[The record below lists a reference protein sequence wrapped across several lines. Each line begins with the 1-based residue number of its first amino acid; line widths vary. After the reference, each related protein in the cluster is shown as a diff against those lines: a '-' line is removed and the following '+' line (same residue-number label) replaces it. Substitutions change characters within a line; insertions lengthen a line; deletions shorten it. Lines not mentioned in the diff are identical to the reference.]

1 MLFFA
6 CDNPMH
12 NFSISKSSSATT
24 TNATASTSTSASKVS
39 QPELAAGQHQQGSF
53 VGLSATVHTPE
64 SPLIPETYYQQ
75 DEPRLLSDT
84 RLLSEINPAR
94 VDPFEI
100 LATHQTVTFED
111 QNQIQEQPDEFPL
124 PFDELLQPVNDFD
137 PMASENSD
145 DVNLSILPGKNDER
159 TSNRTTI
166 SICEQEILS
175 RRALSRTVPEA
186 LLTATSGD
194 PRLISDTLTKARRPD
209 PTDEWIIV
217 TGNKKKRFKC
227 GYEGCGKSYP
237 KKIDLQFHFFKHTGN
252 SPYKCYM
259 GTCAGKVSFGRQRAL
274 TRHIH
279 VHHTFERPYQCE
291 ICEKRFRRSDHLKS
305 HIGDVHNKNKK
316 DSRYRCYMG
325 GCTGEVAFCRRE
337 NLTRHIRT
345 THFTEK
351 PFQCD
356 ICETRFGRKD
366 NLLRHRRSVHFK
378 QNEQKP
384 PKPKKE

>member
-1 MLFFA
+1 
-6 CDNPMH
+6 MH
-12 NFSISKSSSATT
+12 NPQLSKLTSTAT
-24 TNATASTSTSASKVS
+24 STSTTTSVS
-39 QPELAAGQHQQGSF
+39 NYGGFQPEPAIEQHQQGYF
-53 VGLSATVHTPE
+53 VGLSTTVHTPE
-64 SPLIPETYYQQ
+64 STLISATYYQQ
-75 DEPRLLSDT
+75 NEPRLSSDT
-84 RLLSEINPAR
+84 RLLSEINPSQ

-111 QNQIQEQPDEFPL
+111 QGQKQEQLDELPL
-124 PFDELLQPVNDFD
+124 PFDELLQPVDDFD
-137 PMASENSD
+137 PMASKDPD

-159 TSNRTTI
+159 ISNRTTI
-166 SICEQEILS
+166 SICEQEIFP

-186 LLTATSGD
+186 LLTATTGD
-194 PRLISDTLTKARRPD
+194 PRLISDTLTTVRRPD
-209 PTDEWIIV
+209 PTDEWIII
-217 TGNKKKRFKC
+217 TGDKKKRFKC
-227 GYEGCGKSYP
+227 GYEGCGKSYT
-237 KKIDLQFHFFKHTGN
+237 KKSDLQFHFFKHNEN

-259 GTCAGKVSFGRQRAL
+259 GKCAGKVAFGRQRGL

-291 ICEKRFRRSDHLKS
+291 ICEKRFRRSDHLKY
-305 HIGDVHNKNKK
+305 HIGHVHVKNKK

-325 GCTGEVAFCRRE
+325 ECTGEVAFCRRE
-337 NLTRHIRT
+337 SLTRHIRT

-378 QNEQKP
+378 KNEQKP
-384 PKPKKE
+384 PKRKKE